1 MKDRTKLFNY
11 PLHLFPGY
19 LDALQPFLG
28 AFALIS
34 VELQIH
40 SRLLQLVT
48 YHGAENPIGVP
59 ENKCPFSERAV
70 EDAVVKDFK
79 VDFFFRGLEPKIAQ
93 VGVRELVIVDPVGHG
108 GLWAGAGGVIQRL
121 WEKISPHGRV
131 LLDYASALIFIGK
144 NKSVYKC

>member
-19 LDALQPFLG
+19 LNALQPFLG

-40 SRLLQLVT
+40 SRLLQLIT
-48 YHGAENPIGVP
+48 YHRAENPISVP
-59 ENKCPFSERAV
+59 ENKCPFSKRAV

-79 VDFFFRGLEPKIAQ
+79 VDFFFQGLKPKIAQ
-93 VGVRELVIVDPVGHG
+93 VRVREMIIVNPVRHG
-108 GLWAGAGGVIQRL
+108 GL
-121 WEKISPHGRV
+121 
-131 LLDYASALIFIGK
+131 
-144 NKSVYKC
+144 